1 MSDIKLSVG
10 TLEKSPV
17 CFPGNGAAK
26 PLECA
31 HNVTPGR
38 YYPIREISRTL
49 PANLGN
55 IGAQIDHIATAENIG
70 TVSCLLS
77 DKCFTIFQNK
87 PPSLQMCN

>member
-10 TLEKSPV
+10 TLEKSPA

-49 PANLGN
+49 LANSGS
-55 IGAQIDHIATAENIG
+55 IGAQIDHIAAAEHIG
-70 TVSCLLS
+70 SVSFLLS
-77 DKCFTIFQNK
+77 DKYFTIF
-87 PPSLQMCN
+87 